1 MKAKDLI
8 EQAKMAFSKD
18 FLAAIGN
25 ADEEGMAECLATFSE
40 SLQAALMEEAE
51 TGRNDAAV
59 LASRGVRMLTSQET
73 KYYQALASA
82 MNANDPK
89 MALTKIEVTMP
100 ETVIDAVME
109 DIASEFPLL
118 DAIDFRNTTAITKW
132 LYNAQGT
139 QQATWDALGGNIT
152 KELSGAFQSLDM
164 TQCKLTAYMSVGKD
178 FLALGPAWLDRYVR
192 AILAEANGLAL
203 ESAVVDGDGAKKP
216 IGMTRD
222 LTNGS
227 ASGGVTT
234 YQRKSATKV
243 TTLDPA
249 SYGAILA
256 KLTKSP
262 SGRNRV
268 VKEVILVVNPDD
280 YLTKIMPAT
289 TILTPQGTYVSDVLP
304 FPTKVIQS
312 TGIPAGHAVVGIGSR
327 YFAGMGTSKDGMIEY
342 SDHAQ
347 FLEDARVYTT
357 HLYGNGTPLD
367 NNAFEYLDISSLQVP
382 AANVKVQGT
391 VTTKAEA

>member
-8 EQAKMAFSKD
+8 EQAKQKFSKN
-18 FLAAIGN
+18 FLAAIN
-25 ADEEGMAECLATFSE
+25 SADEEALAECLASFSE
-40 SLQAALMEEAE
+40 SLQSALMEEAE
-51 TGRNDAAV
+51 TGRNDNAV
-59 LASRGVRMLTSQET
+59 LASRGVRVLTSQET
-73 KYYQALASA
+73 KYYQELAAAMSA
-82 MNANDPK
+82 SDAR
-89 MALTKIEVTMP
+89 MALTKLNVVMP
-100 ETVIDAVME
+100 ETIIDAVME

-132 LYNAQGT
+132 LYNTQGT
-139 QQATWDALGGNIT
+139 QQATWDVLGTNIST
-152 KELSGAFQSLDM
+152 ELSGAFGEIDL

-178 FLALGPAWLDRYVR
+178 FLALGPAWLDRYIR

-203 ESAVVDGDGAKKP
+203 ENAIVDGDGAKKP

-222 LTNGS
+222 LTQGTTSSN
-227 ASGGVTT
+227 VTT
-234 YQRKSATKV
+234 YSRKTAIKV

-256 KLTKSP
+256 KLAKSP

-289 TILTPQGTYVSDVLP
+289 TIMTPQGTYMSDVLP

-312 TGIPAGHAVVGIGSR
+312 TGVPAGYAVVGLGNR
-327 YFAGMGTSKDGMIEY
+327 YFAGMGTGRDGVIEY
-342 SDHAQ
+342 SDHVQ

-357 HLYGNGTPLD
+357 HLYGNGQPLD
-367 NNAFEYLDISSLQVP
+367 NNAFQYLDISALEAP
-382 AANVKVQGT
+382 AASVKVKGT